1 MSNQRLILFW
11 LFPYH
16 SPTLLHHPS
25 SSLSRPRCDCGR
37 PDCWLTAARFS
48 LQSSRDERLEKC
60 RQPLLTGRK
69 INQRRL
75 LPLLR
80 RKARGQHVSPELCNL
95 PKTEADTRRHVS
107 TVWWRILNFLLVQ
120 NCNYF
125 SLSLAVLQTPALTPL
140 PSKTF
145 LSLLRTTSQTFPSFA
160 VLCWSSRLISCIS
173 NCFLCHL
180 LMAFLLVFIFA
191 ACCPFPDVTGLFA
204 GQSPVT
210 NRSEGSREKYEGVRS
225 LKSWEGRQEMQGG
238 SIPDKSR
245 E

>member
-25 SSLSRPRCDCGR
+25 SSLSRPRCDCGK

-80 RKARGQHVSPELCNL
+80 RKARGQHVSTELCNL

-125 SLSLAVLQTPALTPL
+125 SLSLAVLQTPALTPV

-160 VLCWSSRLISCIS
+160 VLIVSA
-173 NCFLCHL
+173 HL
-180 LMAFLLVFIFA
+180 LHFQLFPLSSLNGFSVGFHLCRLLSL
-191 ACCPFPDVTGLFA
+191 PDATGLFA

>member
-16 SPTLLHHPS
+16 SPTLHHHPS

-80 RKARGQHVSPELCNL
+80 RKARGQHVSPELCNPPR
-95 PKTEADTRRHVS
+95 PKQTLVDKCPLSDGESS
-107 TVWWRILNFLLVQ
+107 TSFWFRIVIISLYPLR
-120 NCNYF
+120 CSKPPPSPPSPPKHF
-125 SLSLAVLQTPALTPL
+125 SAYSAPHHKLFPPSQCYVDRLGSSPA
-140 PSKTF
+140 
-145 LSLLRTTSQTFPSFA
+145 FPIASF
-160 VLCWSSRLISCIS
+160 VIS
-173 NCFLCHL
+173 
-180 LMAFLLVFIFA
+180 
-191 ACCPFPDVTGLFA
+191 
-204 GQSPVT
+204 
-210 NRSEGSREKYEGVRS
+210 
-225 LKSWEGRQEMQGG
+225 
-238 SIPDKSR
+238 
-245 E
+245 